1 MKKTS
6 FYFLIPTILTAFLL
20 CFNSVFAL
28 ASDIQGDFSTE
39 TNVYNGYNVIQNIG
53 EGNGTTIN
61 NFKMYLK
68 YTGGGGGVYYDAQ
81 VIGWND
87 SGYSSYYTQ
96 SGTQTQSP
104 TYTCDGNI
112 TDDVFNLCT
121 FTFNSPLTLQSG
133 KYYYLQVR
141 IQGAGSPT
149 MKALGSAS
157 DVVEGNCSGGS
168 CGSVLDLAYVFNG
181 TFAPPNTT
189 TRIISVSPES
199 NVTIVPFTQ
208 SSTTKYAPFDIDL
221 LEYYNNVST
230 STIAYITT
238 ILSNKD
244 IPAFTYTK
252 TVLDVATGT
261 ATTSYS
267 IYNQVPFGLYDYT
280 IRLFDSNLDVIDST
294 TTTNIQFGSTTLPS
308 ITFEDIYGATSTQ
321 VFTATE
327 QSVISYINLINLLKT
342 KAPFGYFYIVKNS
355 LSNLNTTS
363 TSTVNIVIP
372 SHLKTYFF
380 TPFDL
385 AFSGILWFYF
395 IVFFYKRLK
404 HITI

>member
-6 FYFLIPTILTAFLL
+6 FYVLIPTILTAF
-20 CFNSVFAL
+20 FAFCGVSF
-28 ASDIQGDFSTE
+28 AFP
-39 TNVYNGYNVIQNIG
+39 NQNIQFYNDG
-53 EGNGTTIN
+53 EPKVSLTGQGITYFRLQHTTDS
-61 NFKMYLK
+61 
-68 YTGGGGGVYYDAQ
+68 GGG
-81 VIGWND
+81 
-87 SGYSSYYTQ
+87 
-96 SGTQTQSP
+96 
-104 TYTCDGNI
+104 
-112 TDDVFNLCT
+112 
-121 FTFNSPLTLQSG
+121 
-133 KYYYLQVR
+133 
-141 IQGAGSPT
+141 
-149 MKALGSAS
+149 
-157 DVVEGNCSGGS
+157 ESGGS
-168 CGSVLDLAYVFNG
+168 ISTTFNANTLIKSIYGDDGNSTTTISYWTCNINSPPFCDIGYSARYNHTAPEEIAYG
-181 TFAPPNTT
+181 TFIKVNNIGQGDPNIPPNYD

-199 NVTIVPFTQ
+199 NVNIVPFTQ

-238 ILSNKD
+238 TLSNKD
-244 IPAFTYTK
+244 IPTFTYTK

-327 QSVISYINLINLLKT
+327 QSVIAYINLINLLKT

-355 LSNLNTTS
+355 LANLNTTS

-372 SHLKTYFF
+372 AHLKTYFF
-380 TPFDL
+380 SPIDFGI
-385 AFSGILWFYF
+385 AGILWFYF
-395 IVFFYKRLK
+395 IIFFYKRLK